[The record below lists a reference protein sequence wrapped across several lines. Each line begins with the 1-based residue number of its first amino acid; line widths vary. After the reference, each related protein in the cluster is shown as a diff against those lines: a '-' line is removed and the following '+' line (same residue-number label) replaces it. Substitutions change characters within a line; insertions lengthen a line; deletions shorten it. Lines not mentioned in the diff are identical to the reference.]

1 MKFLKNIWKK
11 IEKFKRLDIDLSSHQ
26 RDWEEFEKSNA
37 SIALNVLF
45 VSHNKHKKHVIL
57 PMINDEFN
65 NYYYFALKIFSE
77 LNSFEWLRWRKAAIT
92 NDNDF
97 QNALNDALN
106 YQNIE
111 TRLERISKI
120 KPYIR
125 KYSWKGIEFPAGS
138 KDWKRFEQN
147 SKAIAVNAL
156 FVPHNTKTIRV
167 AYRSEYNH
175 KREKQEILLIIT
187 DGIKLHYLAVT
198 NLSALLERKLSNHHG
213 DFYCLNCFNSYS
225 TKKCA

>member
-1 MKFLKNIWKK
+1 
-11 IEKFKRLDIDLSSHQ
+11 
-26 RDWEEFEKSNA
+26 
-37 SIALNVLF
+37 
-45 VSHNKHKKHVIL
+45 
-57 PMINDEFN
+57 MINGEAN
-65 NYYYFALKIFSE
+65 NYYFAVKNFSE
-77 LNSFEWLRWRKAAIT
+77 LNSSEWLKCKKAAIT

-167 AYRSEYNH
+167 AYRSEYNN
-175 KREKQEILLIIT
+175 KREKQVNLLMIT
-187 DGIKLHYLAVT
+187 DGNKWH
-198 NLSALLERKLSNHHG
+198 
-213 DFYCLNCFNSYS
+213 
-225 TKKCA
+225 